1 LYSLL
6 VVAMDE
12 MISWDYQ
19 QSQKKEDFFE
29 SIRLIVKA
37 CNNTVWPVT
46 VQCCN
51 AVTA

>member
-19 QSQKKEDFFE
+19 QSQKKKKIFSNLLD
-29 SIRLIVKA
+29 LL
-37 CNNTVWPVT
+37 
-46 VQCCN
+46 
-51 AVTA
+51 